1 MEIDR
6 AYFLGSAVP
15 VMADARIP
23 FGSCPLC
30 GSAEQTVTMFGRDWT
45 SATMVEVV
53 VAGMVVAVVFLLGLW
68 MIMSAARRGREHRA
82 RFREARREAKVA
94 AKERDELADRI
105 RQDEEVRSEQETVA
119 MPAANHAG
127 EPVEGRHVQPTDRH
141 QQPVPAVPP
150 LEEAAS

>member
-1 MEIDR
+1 
-6 AYFLGSAVP
+6 
-15 VMADARIP
+15 
-23 FGSCPLC
+23 
-30 GSAEQTVTMFGRDWT
+30 VTAFGRDIANVT
-45 SATMVEVV
+45 LMQAFVAGVV
-53 VAGMVVAVVFLLGLW
+53 VALVFLLGLW

-94 AKERDELADRI
+94 ANERDELADRI

-141 QQPVPAVPP
+141 QQPVITNVNEGQTPAK
-150 LEEAAS
+150 